1 MFILQWSAAS
11 LDCKNALLETESQTN
26 WSHLSYLCKWE
37 AFLSLSFPGRKQK
50 EKPWLQVKLCVSSN
64 CCTKLF
70 LMCLMHYFESKGW
83 RCSSV
88 CLETKAQSGD
98 EKGICLQ
105 VGRNWSS
112 RHLCM
117 MRAGVSCWPGG
128 VQQQAAGTGTI
139 TSFSASGECGC
150 GKVKISPTRIIKIT
164 MIKKSKDKHIQECHY
179 SACSTL
185 SMGCVQGHRNKFF
198 LLNGKLRVSLRSEAQ
213 FKGIIPHLWACR
225 ICTLI
230 KQCKCEESG

>member
-1 MFILQWSAAS
+1 MHFLKQKAKLTGPIYHISAS
-11 LDCKNALLETESQTN
+11 GR
-26 WSHLSYLCKWE
+26 HF
-37 AFLSLSFPGRKQK
+37 FLSLSLEESRRKS
-50 EKPWLQVKLCVSSN
+50 PDCRLNSVYPPTAAPNCSS
-64 CCTKLF
+64 CAWCIYL
-70 LMCLMHYFESKGW
+70 ESKGW

-185 SMGCVQGHRNKFF
+185 SMGCVQGHRNKLF
-198 LLNGKLRVSLRSEAQ
+198 LLIGKLKVSLRSEAQ
-213 FKGIIPHLWACR
+213 FKGIIPRLWACR
-225 ICTLI
+225 ICTSI